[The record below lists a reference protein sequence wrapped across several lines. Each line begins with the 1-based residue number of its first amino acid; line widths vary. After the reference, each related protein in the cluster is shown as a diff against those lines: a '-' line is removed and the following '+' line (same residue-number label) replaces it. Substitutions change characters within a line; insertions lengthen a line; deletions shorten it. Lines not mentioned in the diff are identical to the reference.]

1 MEKLFVSSS
10 SFILP
15 KNPAW
20 DRINKNFNLN
30 FKYADNYYNLLLSN
44 ENDSTLLCILFLKD
58 FYDDKIIFEINEKKI
73 DKINSGILK
82 LIQKKI
88 KTAKKPLIIALSSHF
103 DSNIIETAFKNSLSE
118 KIHSNFKKNF
128 QKLQKKNRN
137 LYLLDLNI
145 TFSNEGYKNIFDK
158 RNYYLANCRLSMH
171 GLEILVESLN
181 SFLER
186 IKNPPKKLLI
196 LDCDNTLWGGVVGE
210 DGISSLQL
218 GQDGIGRAFLD
229 FQKTIKNLSKKGYLL
244 AISSKNNEKDVLEVF
259 NKHQFMQIK
268 TEDIVNFKI
277 NWREKSHNIIQ
288 MSKELDLGL
297 DSMVFWD
304 DNPFERAKMRK
315 KIPEISTVE
324 PNEDITYWSD
334 QLKDLMEFSKF
345 DVTKEDLKKTH
356 QYKMRS
362 KFIEN
367 KKTSSSEYEFLRSIE
382 LKAKNFYL
390 NKSNISRASQMTQK
404 TNQFNLRT
412 KRYSESEIHKISK
425 NKKNM
430 IFLTQL
436 EDIYGDHG
444 IVGLLIVKELSKE
457 NLFIDTFLMS
467 CRILGRSMETWMMA
481 QLKNYAKKKKYK
493 YILGEYI
500 PSEKNQICS
509 KFLKDHNFKLNK
521 KVLKNKKIQSYY
533 AVLNKINVSKS
544 DVYN

>member
-20 DRINKNFNLN
+20 DKINKNFDLN

-44 ENDSTLLCILFLKD
+44 ENDATIICILFLKD
-58 FYDDKIIFEINEKKI
+58 FYDDKMLSDINEKKI
-73 DKINSGILK
+73 DKINSGVLK

-88 KTAKKPLIIALSSHF
+88 KITKKPLIIALSSYF

-118 KIHSNFKKNF
+118 KIHLNFKLNF
-128 QKLQKKNRN
+128 QKLQKKNKN

-171 GLEILVESLN
+171 GLETLVESLN

-186 IKNPPKKLLI
+186 IKYPPKKLLI

-210 DGISSLQL
+210 DGIASLDL

-244 AISSKNNEKDVLEVF
+244 AISSKNNERDVLEVF
-259 NKHQFMQIK
+259 DKHQFMQIK
-268 TEDIVNFKI
+268 IEDIVNFKI
-277 NWREKSHNIIQ
+277 NWQEKSQNIIQ

-315 KIPEISTVE
+315 KIPEITTIE
-324 PNEDITYWSD
+324 PNEDVTYWSD

-345 DVTKEDLKKTH
+345 DVTKEDLKKTQ

-367 KKTSSSEYEFLRSIE
+367 KKTSSNEYEFLRSIE
-382 LKAKNFYL
+382 LKAKNFNL
-390 NKSNISRASQMTQK
+390 NKSNLSRASQMTQK

-412 KRYSESEIHKISK
+412 KRYSENEIQKISK

-444 IVGLLIVKELSKE
+444 IVGLLIAKELSKE

-493 YILGEYI
+493 FILAEYI

-509 KFLKDHNFKLNK
+509 EFLKDHNFKLK
-521 KVLKNKKIQSYY
+521 KKDLKNEKIQTYC
-533 AVLNKINVSKS
+533 AEFKNINVSKS